1 MGLIKNST
9 VILFKQIAVVLFILF
24 KLPVDK
30 TISKLCDTILKICEF
45 CFFKIYLKFK
55 KSFDL
60 GNAMIKT
67 RE

>member
-1 MGLIKNST
+1 MGLIKNSA
-9 VILFKQIAVVLFILF
+9 VILFKQVAVVLFILF
-24 KLPVDK
+24 KLPVVK

-45 CFFKIYLKFK
+45 SFYKIYLKFK
-55 KSFDL
+55 KSFDP